1 VSAAGEWHDHDE
13 EHLFAAMTR
22 LPAYAV
28 MSLIPSLASC
38 GLKPERAMFAPA
50 RGTLHPPSEPTE
62 RALTVP
68 PVPPPR
74 APGNPLRGMRFWVD
88 PSSLAM
94 LRARAL
100 RASDPE
106 TARLFEQKIARFP
119 TGIWLGDRD
128 GDIQRRVDRVLTS
141 AASRGEV
148 PILVLDN
155 LPLRDCAPLSGDS
168 AAAGEEYRRWVRRVH
183 AGLGQHASVVILE
196 PDAVSMLEKKGCLTA
211 LQREQ
216 RVALL
221 RDAIRVLRQNPKT
234 VVYLDGGHSRWL
246 PVDVQARLL
255 RACGVEEAHGF
266 ALNVRNY
273 RALEELIPFGQQL
286 SELLGGAHFVIDTSR
301 NGAGPL
307 GVQWCNPPGRKLGV
321 APTLD
326 TAIPQLIDAYLWLKR
341 PGEADG
347 ACHGAPG
354 AGVFLDEQARELL
367 EP

>member
-1 VSAAGEWHDHDE
+1 MW
-13 EHLFAAMTR
+13 L
-22 LPAYAV
+22 
-28 MSLIPSLASC
+28 MSGVASC
-38 GLKPERAMFAPA
+38 AAKPEPAAFAPA
-50 RGTLHPPSEPTE
+50 RGTLQAASEPNG
-62 RALTVP
+62 RPLIAP

-74 APGNPLRGMRFWVD
+74 APGNPLRGARFWVD

-119 TGIWLGDRD
+119 TGLWLGDRD

-155 LPLRDCAPLSGDS
+155 LPLRDCAPLSGDI
-168 AAAGEEYRRWVRRVH
+168 AAAGEEYQRWVRRVH
-183 AGLGQHASVVILE
+183 AGIGQRASVVILE
-196 PDAVSMLEKKGCLTA
+196 PDAVSMLEKQGCLTA
-211 LQREQ
+211 SQRSQ

-234 VVYLDGGHSRWL
+234 LVYLDGGHSRWL
-246 PVDVQARLL
+246 PVELQARLL
-255 RACGVEEAHGF
+255 KECGVDEAHGF

-273 RALEELIPFGQQL
+273 RAIEELIPFGQKL

-301 NGAGPL
+301 NGVGPL
-307 GVQWCNPPGRKLGV
+307 GVQWCNPPGRKLGA
-321 APTLD
+321 APTLE

-347 ACHGAPG
+347 ACNGAPG
-354 AGVFLDEQARELL
+354 AGVFFDQQARELL